1 MNFDDQDWES
11 GYPTPRQA
19 QHDSTAWKVAAGVAL
34 GAVLGGTL
42 VYAVDRYLP
51 QMALTEAAHVFGAAV
66 RDSGERSVPEPSPPL
81 RDSTP
86 QEPEPRPLESQL
98 KQAGAAPPGA
108 GVVAPAAP
116 AVIVERKPA
125 ARSDAARAELDRK
138 ARAWSEYYKKPKHC
152 VENPSA
158 DTLVECA
165 NHYIRARREFE
176 AAYMAG
182 SH

>member
-19 QHDSTAWKVAAGVAL
+19 RNDSTAWKVAAGVAI
-34 GAVLGGTL
+34 GVVLGGTL
-42 VYAVDRYLP
+42 VVAVDRYLP
-51 QMALTEAAHVFGAAV
+51 QMALTEPAHMVGAAV
-66 RDSGERSVPEPSPPL
+66 RESGERAVPEPSPPL

-86 QEPEPRPLESQL
+86 QEAQPAPLESQL
-98 KQAGAAPPGA
+98 KQAGAVPPGA

-116 AVIVERKPA
+116 AVVVERKPA
-125 ARSDAARAELDRK
+125 RGDTARDEIDRK

-152 VENPSA
+152 VENPGA

-176 AAYMAG
+176 AAYRAG